1 MSITITQDYDN
12 YAACIGSGQ
21 QIYVYSSNY
30 NEPNFYVSL
39 AVQDGLGFNRTY
51 YLYPNPVNH
60 RCYFNLDLLLDSF
73 FKAPFLLNNY
83 TQFINILDTTSIYSN
98 IREFRLT
105 ATAYWTG
112 GSENTTLNLIGIYN
126 ADKMLDYFVDNQGI
140 SGIYGLENNIFPF
153 INNKIYIHS
162 GCKVLF
168 SAYDVQNNVFI
179 GIYDINNNELFKFNQ
194 DNTQKFANYDYFDFT
209 SYTYLRLTHQVG
221 EIYYNIVDTS
231 CKKSGI
237 MVYFWTT
244 KGTIESYYFPSYTE
258 VLSGV
263 QRNVIKTNK
272 GWTTGTNYIYSIYS
286 DYNSFGGTYTR
297 QIQITSDLL
306 DDDDAKALSYLLT
319 SPYIFF
325 KFCDI
330 GMDNVYFNAV
340 VKDTNYD
347 ITSYKRNKYTTKQF
361 ILDYKELKI

>member
-12 YAACIGSGQ
+12 LVACIGSGQ
-21 QIYVYSSNY
+21 QVYVYSSNY
-30 NEPNFYVSL
+30 NQPNFYVSL
-39 AVQDGLGFNRTY
+39 NVVDGFGFNRTY
-51 YLYPNPVNH
+51 YLYPNPTDH
-60 RCYFNLDLLLDSF
+60 KCYFNLDLLLDSF
-73 FKAPFLLNNY
+73 FKAPFPLNN
-83 TQFINILDTTSIYSN
+83 INEGVNVLDDSSIYSN
-98 IREFRLT
+98 IRKFLLT

-112 GSENTTLNLIGIYN
+112 GSEIGDLEVDAIYN
-126 ADKMLDYFVDNQGI
+126 ADRELDNFG
-140 SGIYGLENNIFPF
+140 SGLENNIFPF

-168 SAYDVQNNVFI
+168 SAYDVQGNVFN

-194 DNTQKFANYDYFDFT
+194 DNTQKFANYDYFDFA
-209 SYTYLRLTHQVG
+209 SYTYLRLLHPAG

-231 CKKSGI
+231 CKKGGV

-244 KGTIESYYFPSYTE
+244 KGTLESYYFPNYTE
-258 VLSGV
+258 ILSGV
-263 QRNVIKTNK
+263 QRNVIKTRQ
-272 GWTTGTNYIYSIYS
+272 GWTTGSSVNNSIYS
-286 DYNSFGGTYTR
+286 DYNSFGGTYTK
-297 QIQITSDLL
+297 QLQITSDLL

-325 KFCDI
+325 KFCDV
-330 GMDNVYFNAV
+330 GMDNVYYNAII
-340 VKDTNYD
+340 KDTNYD